1 MSHMKVPFAHDGAG
15 FLALI
20 SWEKQIV
27 DAASATVA
35 CNNMPVAMVVAR
47 ALGLNNFLSLF
58 IMFLS
63 VACHFTANSASGSS
77 AAIT

>member
-1 MSHMKVPFAHDGAG
+1 MLHMKLPCAQDGVMKSHTDCERHI
-15 FLALI
+15 F
-20 SWEKQIV
+20 

-58 IMFLS
+58 MMFL
-63 VACHFTANSASGSS
+63 AFARYFTATGVSGSS